1 MKQVEQKFRSPAI
14 LRMQANKMIPAENI
28 DKRYGVV
35 ERKKAEIDKLSNEV
49 LNNQAEVDEDQAI
62 VNSLTDKLNRLQSQ
76 LNAAS
81 ANKSVALTNNELGE
95 QLVNNA
101 IDLMNSSEMT
111 YKQILKTQSSTYT
124 LSSNIEEV
132 INKLIYSVE
141 VINKFSAL
149 VTRKKA
155 SNPLISDELITVLST
170 AGTDANNAVA
180 LTMTALSSVFA
191 SQGTIAE
198 SESSLALEYLQ
209 SVKLVEFVLGQEVDY
224 NSGEVLPQ
232 KGIKEMLQEAYDT
245 ASAMYDSALEA
256 VEDTQGQ
263 LDNAKDDLSA
273 AQIRLASSE
282 AGLAAANAAA
292 LAS

>member
-1 MKQVEQKFRSPAI
+1 MKQVEQKFRSPSI
-14 LRMQANKMIPAENI
+14 LRMQAKKLTPAENT

-49 LNNQAEVDEDQAI
+49 LNNQAEVDEEQAI

-81 ANKSVALTNNELGE
+81 ANKSVALTNNDLGE

-124 LSSNIEEV
+124 LSSSIEEV

-141 VINKFSAL
+141 VINKFSSL

-155 SNPLISDELITVLST
+155 SNPLISDELVTVLST

-180 LTMTALSSVFA
+180 LTMTALSSVFT

-224 NSGEVLPQ
+224 SSGEILPQ

-245 ASAMYDSALEA
+245 ASAMYDSALDA
-256 VEDTQGQ
+256 VEDTQNQ